1 MSIAK
6 FKGSTSARGANIQR
20 QNAPQFRTQYSGY
33 QRPAADGATY
43 PVYNPGSHQTA
54 VREPNPQPPKPT
66 RELGPVEKCLFV
78 STQPFG
84 VSGADKMRIQ
94 IPQWGINQTH
104 VITNAQFN
112 APPADTLLMSPFEQA
127 FFGRIKKGTLIFAS
141 AVYTAP
147 VFTLRGFVVV
157 TCKTGGGYNF
167 EALVGATN
175 YGNHFWL
182 EGMFN
187 SSTGTMSY
195 SNPPHQTWRYQ
206 NWAEP
211 FYHGAPARE
220 FDPANLI
227 PLPTWYINNQ
237 PFGQVDMSQF
247 SGNIKIKWVANIN
260 QKQYYQIFPPGYP
273 NSANL
278 LQDAKNYFNE
288 FPRIKFTREFT
299 INFDNTDY
307 VNGASWK
314 TLLGDIWLA

>member
-6 FKGSTSARGANIQR
+6 FKGYTSARGANIQR

-33 QRPAADGATY
+33 QRPADEGATY

-78 STQPFG
+78 STQRLGAAG
-84 VSGADKMRIQ
+84 VDKIRIQ

-112 APPADTLLMSPFEQA
+112 IPPADPLVMTQFA
-127 FFGRIKKGTLIFAS
+127 VFGRVKKGTLIFAS
-141 AVYTAP
+141 AVYTTP
-147 VFTLRGFVVV
+147 GNILKGFVVV
-157 TCKTGGGYNF
+157 TCKSGGGYNF

-187 SSTGTMSY
+187 SSAATLDSG
-195 SNPPHQTWRYQ
+195 NPPHGTWHYQ
-206 NWAEP
+206 NWAKP
-211 FYHGAPARE
+211 FEDGRPAIE
-220 FDPANLI
+220 IDPVTSI
-227 PLPTWYINNQ
+227 ISHCYYINNQ
-237 PFGQVDMSQF
+237 PGGPADMSQF
-247 SGNIKIKWVANIN
+247 SGNIKIKWVANIS
-260 QKQYYQIFPPGYP
+260 QKQYYQIFPLAYP

-288 FPRIKFTREFT
+288 FPRIKFTKEFT